1 MATKTQDNI
10 LPIDT
15 TTARTPARFDRSLGA
30 LLVEEGKLTQEGVDQ
45 ALALQRTVGLRF
57 GEAAL
62 RLGLVSEAE
71 FHQALAKQY
80 GFPCQLVP
88 GEGIAPEVIAATDPY
103 QRAAEEF
110 RALRTHLLTRWFSFE
125 NGRRTLTVVSPGKGE
140 GRTYVAANLAVVF
153 AQLGQRTLL
162 IDADLRGPRLHKLF
176 GVADRVGLSAVL
188 AGRAERNVVVPVPG
202 MPTLFLMPAGPLPPN
217 PQELLSRAP
226 LGLLLRQMQAEFD
239 VLIVDTSAAMPYAD
253 AQSVAYRAG
262 DALLVARKDR
272 TRVAD
277 SNTVLRELREAGA
290 RVVGTLVNEF

>member
-10 LPIDT
+10 LPIDST
-15 TTARTPARFDRSLGA
+15 AARTPARFDRSLGA
-30 LLVEEGKLTQEGVDQ
+30 LLMEEGKLTQEGVDQ

-62 RLGLVSEAE
+62 RLGLVNEAD

-80 GFPCQLVP
+80 GFPVQLTP
-88 GEGIAPEVIAATDPY
+88 GEGVARDVIAATDPY

-110 RALRTHLLTRWFSFE
+110 RGLRTQLLTRWFSFE
-125 NGRRTLTVVSPGKGE
+125 NGRRTLTIVSPSSGE
-140 GRTYVAANLAVVF
+140 GRSYVAANLAVSF

-162 IDADLRGPRLHKLF
+162 IDADLRRPRQHKLF
-176 GVADRVGLSAVL
+176 NVSDRIGLSAVL
-188 AGRAERNVVVPVPG
+188 AGRAERNAVVPVPG

-253 AQSVAYRAG
+253 AQNVAYRAG
-262 DALLVARKDR
+262 DALMVTRKDH
-272 TRVAD
+272 TRMSD
-277 SNTVLRELREAGA
+277 SNTVVRELREAGA
-290 RVVGTLVNEF
+290 RVVGSLINEF